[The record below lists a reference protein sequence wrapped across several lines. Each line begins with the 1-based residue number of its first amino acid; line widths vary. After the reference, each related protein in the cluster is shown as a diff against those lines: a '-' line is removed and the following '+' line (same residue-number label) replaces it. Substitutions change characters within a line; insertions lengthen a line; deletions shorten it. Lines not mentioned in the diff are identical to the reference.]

1 MSRDDGQ
8 PRVRRNLP
16 PPPVQVP
23 RAHRL
28 VTWWHAG
35 GPGRIAPAL
44 LLWFLGVPGGV
55 VLLLWFFLWRG
66 K

>member
-1 MSRDDGQ
+1 MKTQIIQNMKTGLAQ
-8 PRVRRNLP
+8 
-16 PPPVQVP
+16 
-23 RAHRL
+23 RL
-28 VTWWHAG
+28 AKSSS
-35 GPGRIAPAL
+35 GRIAPAL